1 MTSRPYLST
10 TKKEFEM
17 NFRFEKI
24 FIVLLIT
31 GFGLIP
37 ALVFLIF
44 NITPTTTSNDPV
56 GFRDLAYFEQSA
68 VVATA
73 FVIKPMYTI
82 LALIIAIVLWKRD
95 EPELKALKWSMVFFF
110 IGENFC
116 AANFLFTE
124 NHDIYLLEYLHSLGM
139 VLSFG
144 FAGFALIEG
153 IDRYAI
159 HFAEPDKKCSFAA
172 FCRRCIKFEPVS
184 CGLQSFLI
192 FVGIAGALVAL
203 MPLSAELHEV
213 SYNSKIW
220 GTAYNY
226 NHPVIYQLF
235 EFRYFPLL
243 AAGLFLAAALVLWFG
258 RHNRLHLSK
267 MIFAAGVGPLGFS
280 LFRFI
285 VFYGHRT
292 NLAWMDF
299 WEEITEF
306 IFILGVIS
314 VLWFFRRSLFKS
326 KSEPEAA
333 DSV

>member
-1 MTSRPYLST
+1 MI
-10 TKKEFEM
+10 
-17 NFRFEKI
+17 FRFEKI
-24 FIVLLIT
+24 VMVLLII
-31 GFGLIP
+31 GLGLVP
-37 ALVFLIF
+37 ALVFFIF
-44 NITPTTTSNDPV
+44 NNAPTITSNAQI
-56 GFRDLAYFEQSA
+56 GFRGLSYFEQSA

-73 FVIKPMYTI
+73 FIIKPIYTI
-82 LALIIAIVLWKRD
+82 LALIIVIVLWKRVELD
-95 EPELKALKWSMVFFF
+95 LKALKWSMIFFF

-116 AANFLFTE
+116 AVNFLFTE
-124 NHDIYLLEYLHSLGM
+124 NHDVYLLEYFHSLGM

-153 IDRYAI
+153 MDRYAI
-159 HFAEPDKKCSFAA
+159 HFTEPDKKCSFTT
-172 FCRRCIKFEPVS
+172 FCRRCIKYEPVT

-203 MPLSAELHEV
+203 IPLSAELHVV
-213 SYNSKIW
+213 SYNTKIW
-220 GTAYNY
+220 GTLYNY
-226 NHPVIYQLF
+226 NHPIIYQLF

-243 AAGLFLAAALVLWFG
+243 ASGLFLAAALILWFG
-258 RHNRLHLSK
+258 RHNPLHLSK
-267 MIFAAGVGPLGFS
+267 LIFAAGVGPFGFS

-285 VFYGHRT
+285 VFHGYRT

-326 KSEPEAA
+326 NSEPDAA
-333 DSV
+333 DLV